1 MAKRKQI
8 GFFLLFIGVILVFSA
23 FRTSLFE
30 KVQLGRHLS
39 NDDFNVYQYYEKD
52 DAVFALFTNQDE
64 TILGIAERNDEGYG
78 ATTID
83 TDPSNAFDYIDLHD
97 GTHHYLGLR
106 LNHNAQEVATLRIKG
121 ELWQEDHT
129 LNDLETDENN
139 SLFLLDMR
147 NSIEDA
153 LTIQTLDQNDQII
166 TSISL

>member
-39 NDDFNVYQYYEKD
+39 NDDFDVYQYYEKD

-106 LNHNAQEVATLRIKG
+106 LNHNAQQVAKLQIEG
-121 ELWQEDHT
+121 ELWSEEHI
-129 LNDLETDENN
+129 LNDASNGGNRD
-139 SLFLLDMR
+139 FFFLDMY